1 MMLPM
6 ESPHQTWGKRLGA
19 ALAWAVMAAVFGLT
33 GWFFA
38 LQPVSVA
45 LGNWNLARDYKAVTA
60 TVIQRTGSDENGA
73 FYWQAASYEVD
84 GKSYETSRMTVL
96 EDEAI
101 DEPANAIVMKG
112 LDNARSAQKP
122 VIIWVSP
129 RIPEIAVVSRDLPI
143 RTLWPRA
150 LMGVGFAILALAGV
164 SGFFGAL
171 GGFGYYRRQFDAAG
185 LWGFSAAWCGFI
197 FPIMLLVSQEDSVE
211 FFVLC
216 IVGLF
221 ALIGVLMLWG
231 AVSSTLTGSSS
242 VESMKGGSGKSKL
255 DSAALATSWGNK
267 GKPTAGKVK
276 RGGLGGR
283 GDGFDKS

>member
-1 MMLPM
+1 MLPM

-38 LQPVSVA
+38 LQPVAVA

-60 TVIQRTGSDENGA
+60 TVIQRTGSDENGT
-73 FYWQAASYEVD
+73 FYWQAATYEVD

-112 LDNARSAQKP
+112 LENARSAQKP

-221 ALIGVLMLWG
+221 ALIGVLLIWS

-242 VESMKGGSGKSKL
+242 IASMKSGAGKSKL
-255 DSAALATSWGNK
+255 DSAALATSWGSK
-267 GKPTAGKVK
+267 SKPTAGKVK

-283 GDGFDKS
+283 GDDFDKS